1 MDAMDIDSHAH
12 SGRTALIRAVR
23 SLDENVDLTLS
34 DQILNIW
41 KLLST
46 SKATRLHS
54 VEETILRWLFKQM
67 TGVSQDAEQVRRYP
81 LTWTVLHHAFLKIPP
96 QALGRILADRK
107 FTAILRQTLED
118 IYKSLRQSSTRAGG
132 VSTTDTET
140 QTKKRKR
147 SSEIPSDIDQLRTS
161 EGCMKTAVEI
171 FGALAGLLAYGD
183 RSVEAGSPE
192 KKVGVEHIR
201 SLFSSSTEETREIT
215 SKLLWICD
223 SALSGLENGISR
235 EQKHWVGIL
244 STLWNLHLHSKEDT
258 YEFARHLYPP
268 ICSTIAKLKGLAASS
283 PLLGSQATKDLW
295 VRQLEQFLGAQFI
308 RPARQRF
315 AIEGS
320 VEILKAALAIMAS
333 KPSASC
339 NVMWDVAARTPRDLT
354 DTTSKLEHA
363 SWAQNV
369 FAALL
374 EVLESAEETN
384 RNGGVTQL
392 LETALT
398 TGSIPNTVTLR
409 EVCKAH
415 ALQAGHIDWHLLA
428 KIVKC
433 DSDVFLMDDTV
444 LENLLDV
451 ITHSGRAPDL
461 TDYIVMEVIIPLL
474 GAYTRARDVSGF
486 VKHWFKRLT
495 SAGQASKQLDQ
506 SVWFDVRIRQHL
518 ANILQ
523 SALSETQLS
532 RLLDWLDSEAEN
544 DGALLV
550 VLDAICAGITQEE
563 FIRSLDSRIFTMALQ
578 GKTHKSLP
586 SVLAALRWRIA
597 GYLASWENSDEICRL
612 WDEVKPSLAGVLKAS
627 PLLDTETLE
636 AFKCSCDLLLAS
648 HPEGKKE
655 GELSKTVCSF
665 MERLISALNSG
676 NAILSLERYA
686 EFTFR
691 ELPRL
696 ADVSTPDRDA
706 LSGLI
711 VALFSRIRAEPE
723 ADVQADLRFRKILQ
737 ILQTNPAVGDE
748 ESVIDALISQPLDA
762 VTKVETQCG
771 WTRPQS
777 LSDLWTLLDFPTEAW
792 TRGRRKR
799 IMSSWKTWKL
809 DIATQASLEPSY
821 ADAVLRLLARIMHQ
835 PTFYEKM
842 EFEDL
847 VYIASNMTQNDSGL
861 LSLVEKL
868 IDLTLKHVISN
879 EDFAARYLDGASRY
893 VEGLK
898 SSKYS
903 LSQMILVKGLT
914 SALGSTPAT
923 KSVSGDIDLGRIPQ
937 KLRKMVEHSLSK
949 FAGEAKSQAVVQG
962 DGRLLQL
969 QVTLSAVDCLCNSLP
984 GKSIELKSEVVAQ
997 LAAAAK
1003 SYASEGKDV
1012 GWRLRKFLVTNYRD
1026 AYNVPLVIIWLEEPV
1041 DIRAEDS
1048 VYEFVEAFVKA
1059 NDQAAKVRLLDE
1071 LVQGGNLTSGSTSSL
1086 LTVKK
1091 VIEQQEQSTLST
1103 NGNGETIDIAA
1114 THGQLAPLL
1123 TRTATTRHFN
1133 HLSAILL
1140 LLLDKHS
1147 NSATQFG
1154 IELTFNSVI
1163 DICSPQGPNL
1173 QDTRAAGQVY
1183 DRCYQLVATIIKR
1196 HRRRLEGH
1204 FPILIATLQA
1214 MLRVLLAD
1222 PNSPQAHRH
1231 PQARSQH
1238 PPWLSSRLQARHAAR
1253 FARLLTLICE
1263 PSAASVAR
1271 SSTAAAAKAPQ
1282 LDSATDAAK
1291 RAAGQDMFLVLET
1304 YIRLQLEADVP
1315 RDVRKALETGV
1326 YSVLNVTPQ
1335 GCRRVLNESLD
1346 ANGRALF
1353 RQMYADYKK
1362 FGRWSGV

>member
-1 MDAMDIDSHAH
+1 MPM
-12 SGRTALIRAVR
+12 
-23 SLDENVDLTLS
+23 
-34 DQILNIW
+34 
-41 KLLST
+41 
-46 SKATRLHS
+46 LHS

-67 TGVSQDAEQVRRYP
+67 TGASQDAEQVRRYP
-81 LTWTVLHHAFLKIPP
+81 LTWTVLHHAILKIPP

-118 IYKSLRQSSTRAGG
+118 IYKSLRQSSTRADG

-147 SSEIPSDIDQLRTS
+147 SSGIPSDIDQLRTQ

-171 FGALAGLLAYGD
+171 FGALPGLLAYGD

-223 SALSGLENGISR
+223 GALSGLENGISQ
-235 EQKHWVGIL
+235 EQEHWVGIL

-268 ICSTIAKLKGLAASS
+268 ICSIIAKLKGLGVSS
-283 PLLGSQATKDLW
+283 PLPGSQATKDLW
-295 VRQLEQFLGAQFI
+295 LRQLEQFLGAQFI

-315 AIEGS
+315 TIDGS
-320 VEILKAALAIMAS
+320 VEILKAALAITAS

-339 NVMWDVAARTPRDLT
+339 NVMWDVAARTPRDPT

-374 EVLESAEETN
+374 GVLESAEEAN
-384 RNGGVTQL
+384 RNGGVAQL

-398 TGSIPNTVTLR
+398 TGSVPNTATLR

-415 ALQAGHIDWHLLA
+415 ALQAGHTDWRLLA

-433 DSDVFLMDDTV
+433 DSDVFLTDDTV
-444 LENLLDV
+444 LGNLLDV
-451 ITHSGRAPDL
+451 ITDSDWAPDL
-461 TDYIVMEVIIPLL
+461 ADYIVIKVIIPLL
-474 GAYTRARDVSGF
+474 DAYTRARDVSGF
-486 VKHWFKRLT
+486 VKQWFKRLT
-495 SAGQASKQLDQ
+495 SASQTSKHLDQ
-506 SVWFDVRIRQHL
+506 TAWFDVRIRQHL

-523 SALSETQLS
+523 SALSDTQLS
-532 RLLDWLDSEAEN
+532 RLLDWLDSEAQS

-550 VLDAICAGITQEE
+550 VLDGICAGITQEE
-563 FIRSLDSRIFTMALQ
+563 YIRSVDSRIFTMALQ

-586 SVLAALRWRIA
+586 SELAALRWRIA

-612 WDEVKPSLAGVLKAS
+612 WDEVKPSLTGVLKVS
-627 PLLDTETLE
+627 PLPDTETLE
-636 AFKCSCDLLLAS
+636 AFKCSCELLLAS
-648 HPEGKKE
+648 HPEGKYE
-655 GELSKTVCSF
+655 GELTKSVCSF
-665 MERLISALNSG
+665 LERLMSALSSG
-676 NAILSLERYA
+676 NTILSLERYM
-686 EFTFR
+686 EFIFR

-696 ADVSTPDRDA
+696 ADVSTPNRDA

-723 ADVQADLRFRKILQ
+723 ADIQTDLRFRKILQ
-737 ILQTNPAVGDE
+737 ILQTNPAVEDE

-762 VTKVETQCG
+762 ITKAETQCG
-771 WTRPQS
+771 WTQPRS
-777 LSDLWTLLDFPTEAW
+777 LSDIWTLLDFPIEAL

-799 IMSSWKTWKL
+799 IMSSWKTWKS
-809 DIATQASLEPSY
+809 DIAAQASLNPTY
-821 ADAVLRLLARIMHQ
+821 ADAVLRLL
-835 PTFYEKM
+835 KM

-847 VYIASNMTQNDSGL
+847 VYIASNMTQNDSGR

-868 IDLTLKHVISN
+868 IDVTLN
-879 EDFAARYLDGASRY
+879 AG
-893 VEGLK
+893 
-898 SSKYS
+898 
-903 LSQMILVKGLT
+903 
-914 SALGSTPAT
+914 
-923 KSVSGDIDLGRIPQ
+923 IDLAKTTR

-962 DGRLLQL
+962 DGKLLQL
-969 QVTLSAVDCLCNSLP
+969 QVTLSAVGCLCNNLP
-984 GKSIELKSEVVAQ
+984 GKSIELQSEVVAQ
-997 LAAAAK
+997 LEAVAK
-1003 SYASEGKDV
+1003 SYASEGRDV
-1012 GWRLRKFLVTNYRD
+1012 GWKLRKFLVTNYRD
-1026 AYNVPLVIIWLEEPV
+1026 AYDVPSVIIWLEEPV

-1059 NDQAAKVRLLDE
+1059 NDQAANARLLNE
-1071 LVQGGNLTSGSTSSL
+1071 LVQGGNLISGSTSGL
-1086 LTVKK
+1086 LAVKQ
-1091 VIEQQEQSTLST
+1091 VIEQQEQNTLST
-1103 NGNGETIDIAA
+1103 NGNGETIDTAA
-1114 THGQLAPLL
+1114 IHGRLAPLL
-1123 TRTATTRHFN
+1123 IQTITTRHFN

-1147 NSATQFG
+1147 SSTTQFG
-1154 IELTFNSVI
+1154 IELTLNSVI
-1163 DICSPQGPNL
+1163 DVCSPRGPKL
-1173 QDTRAAGQVY
+1173 QEARAAGQVY
-1183 DRCYQLVATIIKR
+1183 DRCYQLVAAIIKR

-1204 FPILIATLQA
+1204 FPILLATLQA

-1231 PQARSQH
+1231 PHAKPRH

-1271 SSTAAAAKAPQ
+1271 SSTAAAAKAKAPQ

-1315 RDVRKALETGV
+1315 RDVRKALEAGV
-1326 YSVLNVTPQ
+1326 YSVLNVTPR

>member
-23 SLDENVDLTLS
+23 SLDEDGDLTLS
-34 DQILNIW
+34 DKILNIW
-41 KLLST
+41 KLLSA

-67 TGVSQDAEQVRRYP
+67 TGASQDAEQVRRYP
-81 LTWTVLHHAFLKIPP
+81 LTWTVLYHAFLKIPP

-107 FTAILRQTLED
+107 FTAILRQTLDD
-118 IYKSLRQSSTRAGG
+118 IYKSLRPSSTRADK

-147 SSEIPSDIDQLRTS
+147 DSEIPSDIDQLRTQ

-223 SALSGLENGISR
+223 GALSGLESGISQ
-235 EQKHWVGIL
+235 EQEHWVEIL

-268 ICSTIAKLKGLAASS
+268 ICSIIAKLKGLGMSS

-295 VRQLEQFLGAQFI
+295 LRQLEQFLGAQFI

-315 AIEGS
+315 AVEGN
-320 VEILKAALAIMAS
+320 VEILKAALAITA
-333 KPSASC
+333 K
-339 NVMWDVAARTPRDLT
+339 
-354 DTTSKLEHA
+354 HA
-363 SWAQNV
+363 SWAQNI

-374 EVLESAEETN
+374 EVLESAEEAN

-392 LETALT
+392 LKTALA
-398 TGSIPNTVTLR
+398 TGSIPNTATLR
-409 EVCKAH
+409 DVCKAH
-415 ALQAGHIDWHLLA
+415 ALQAGHTDWGLLA

-433 DSDVFLMDDTV
+433 DSDVFLMDNTV
-444 LENLLDV
+444 LETLLDV
-451 ITHSGRAPDL
+451 ITDSDLAPGL
-461 TDYIVMEVIIPLL
+461 ADYIVIEVIIPLL
-474 GAYTRARDVSGF
+474 DAYTRARDVSGF
-486 VKHWFKRLT
+486 VKQWFKCLT
-495 SAGQASKQLDQ
+495 SASQASKQLDQ
-506 SVWFDVRIRQHL
+506 TLWFDVRIRQHL
-518 ANILQ
+518 ANILE
-523 SALSETQLS
+523 SALSDTQLS
-532 RLLDWLDSEAEN
+532 RLLDWLDSEAQN

-550 VLDAICAGITQEE
+550 VLDGICAGIIHEE
-563 FIRSLDSRIFTMALQ
+563 FYRSVGSRIFTMALQ

-586 SVLAALRWRIA
+586 SELAALRWRIV
-597 GYLASWENSDEICRL
+597 GYLVTWEHSDEICRL
-612 WDEVKPSLAGVLKAS
+612 WDDVKPSLTGILKAS
-627 PLLDTETLE
+627 PLPDTETLE
-636 AFKCSCDLLLAS
+636 AFKCTCELLLAS
-648 HPEGKKE
+648 HPEDRSG
-655 GELSKTVCSF
+655 GELTKSVCSF
-665 MERLISALNSG
+665 IERLMSALSSG
-676 NAILSLERYA
+676 NAILSLERYM
-686 EFTFR
+686 EFIFR

-696 ADVSTPDRDA
+696 ADLSTPDRDA
-706 LSGLI
+706 LSSLI

-723 ADVQADLRFRKILQ
+723 ADVRTDLRFRRVLQ
-737 ILQTNPAVGDE
+737 ILQTNPAVEDE

-762 VTKVETQCG
+762 VTKAETQCG
-771 WTRPQS
+771 WTQPQS
-777 LSDLWTLLDFPTEAW
+777 LLDIWTLLDFPIEAL
-792 TRGRRKR
+792 TRGRRKH
-799 IMSSWKTWKL
+799 IMSSWKTWKS
-809 DIATQASLEPSY
+809 DIATQASLNPSY
-821 ADAVLRLLARIMHQ
+821 ADAVLRLLVRIMQQ

-847 VYIASNMTQNDSGL
+847 VYIASNMTQNDSRH

-868 IDLTLKHVISN
+868 IDLTLN
-879 EDFAARYLDGASRY
+879 AG
-893 VEGLK
+893 
-898 SSKYS
+898 
-903 LSQMILVKGLT
+903 
-914 SALGSTPAT
+914 
-923 KSVSGDIDLGRIPQ
+923 IDLGKITR

-949 FAGEAKSQAVVQG
+949 FAGEAKSQAVVEG

-969 QVTLSAVDCLCNSLP
+969 QVTLNAVDCLCNKLP
-984 GKSIELKSEVVAQ
+984 DKSIELQSDVVAQ
-997 LAAAAK
+997 LEAAAT
-1003 SYASEGKDV
+1003 SYASEGRNV
-1012 GWRLRKFLVTNYRD
+1012 GWKIRKFLVTNYRD
-1026 AYNVPLVIIWLEEPV
+1026 AYGVSSVIIWLEESAN
-1041 DIRAEDS
+1041 IRAEDS
-1048 VYEFVEAFVKA
+1048 IYEFIEAFLKA
-1059 NDQAAKVRLLDE
+1059 NDQAAKARLLDG
-1071 LVQGGNLTSGSTSSL
+1071 LVQGGNLASGSISAL
-1086 LTVKK
+1086 LAVKK
-1091 VIEQQEQSTLST
+1091 VIEQQEQNTLST

-1114 THGQLAPLL
+1114 IQGQLAPLL

-1140 LLLDKHS
+1140 LLLDKHA
-1147 NSATQFG
+1147 NSTTQFG
-1154 IELTFNSVI
+1154 IELTLNSVI
-1163 DICSPQGPNL
+1163 DVCSPQGPNL

-1183 DRCYQLVATIIKR
+1183 NGCYQLVATIIKR

-1222 PNSPQAHRH
+1222 PTSPQAHRH
-1231 PQARSQH
+1231 PHARSQH
-1238 PPWLSSRLQARHAAR
+1238 PPWLSSRLQALHAAR

-1291 RAAGQDMFLVLET
+1291 RTAGQDMFLVLQT

-1315 RDVRKALETGV
+1315 RGVRKALETGV

-1335 GCRRVLNESLD
+1335 GCKRVLNESLD

>member
-23 SLDENVDLTLS
+23 SLDENGDLTLS
-34 DQILNIW
+34 DKILNIW
-41 KLLST
+41 KLLSA

-67 TGVSQDAEQVRRYP
+67 TGASQDAEQVRRYP
-81 LTWTVLHHAFLKIPP
+81 LSWTVLHHAFLKIPP

-118 IYKSLRQSSTRAGG
+118 IYKSLRQSPTRADG
-132 VSTTDTET
+132 VSTTDTEA

-147 SSEIPSDIDQLRTS
+147 SSEISPDIGQLRTQ
-161 EGCMKTAVEI
+161 EGCMKTGVEI

-223 SALSGLENGISR
+223 GALSGLENGISQ
-235 EQKHWVGIL
+235 EQEHWVGIL

-258 YEFARHLYPP
+258 YGFARHLYPP
-268 ICSTIAKLKGLAASS
+268 ICSIIAKLKELGVSS
-283 PLLGSQATKDLW
+283 PFLGSQATKDLW
-295 VRQLEQFLGAQFI
+295 LRQLEQFLGAQFI

-315 AIEGS
+315 AVDGS
-320 VEILKAALAIMAS
+320 VEILKAALAITAS

-363 SWAQNV
+363 SWAQKV

-374 EVLESAEETN
+374 EVLESAEEAN

-398 TGSIPNTVTLR
+398 TGSIPNTATLR
-409 EVCKAH
+409 EVCNMH
-415 ALQAGHIDWHLLA
+415 ALQAGHTDWQLLA

-433 DSDVFLMDDTV
+433 DSDVFLMDNTV

-451 ITHSGRAPDL
+451 ITDSGRAPDL
-461 TDYIVMEVIIPLL
+461 ADYIVVEVVIPLL
-474 GAYTRARDVSGF
+474 DAYIGARDVSGF
-486 VKHWFKRLT
+486 VKQWFKRLKNA
-495 SAGQASKQLDQ
+495 SRISKQLDQ
-506 SVWFDVRIRQHL
+506 TIWFVVRIRQHL
-518 ANILQ
+518 ASILQ
-523 SALSETQLS
+523 SALSDTQLS
-532 RLLDWLDSEAEN
+532 RLLDWLDSEAQD
-544 DGALLV
+544 DGTLLV
-550 VLDAICAGITQEE
+550 VLDGICAGITQEQ
-563 FIRSLDSRIFTMALQ
+563 FIRSVDSKIFTMALQ
-578 GKTHKSLP
+578 GKAHKSLP
-586 SVLAALRWRIA
+586 SNLAALRWRIA

-612 WDEVKPSLAGVLKAS
+612 WDEVKPSLTGVLKVS
-627 PLLDTETLE
+627 PLPDTETLE
-636 AFKCSCDLLLAS
+636 AFKCSCELLLAS
-648 HPEGKKE
+648 HPGGKNE
-655 GELSKTVCSF
+655 RELTKSVCAF
-665 MERLISALNSG
+665 MERLVSALSSG
-676 NAILSLERYA
+676 NAIFSLERYV
-686 EFTFR
+686 EFIFR
-691 ELPRL
+691 VLPRL
-696 ADVSTPDRDA
+696 ADLSTPDHDA
-706 LSGLI
+706 LLDLI
-711 VALFSRIRAEPE
+711 VSLFSHIRAEPE
-723 ADVQADLRFRKILQ
+723 ADVQTDLRFRKILQ
-737 ILQTNPAVGDE
+737 TLHTSPAVEDE
-748 ESVIDALISQPLDA
+748 ESVIAALISQPLDA
-762 VTKVETQCG
+762 VTKAETQCG
-771 WTRPQS
+771 WTQPQS
-777 LSDLWTLLDFPTEAW
+777 LSDIWTLLDFPIEAL

-799 IMSSWKTWKL
+799 IISSWKTWKS
-809 DIATQASLEPSY
+809 DIATQASLNPSY
-821 ADAVLRLLARIMHQ
+821 ADAVLHLLVRIMQQ

-847 VYIASNMTQNDSGL
+847 VYIASNMTQNGPGR

-868 IDLTLKHVISN
+868 IDLTLN
-879 EDFAARYLDGASRY
+879 
-893 VEGLK
+893 
-898 SSKYS
+898 
-903 LSQMILVKGLT
+903 
-914 SALGSTPAT
+914 TPAT
-923 KSVSGDIDLGRIPQ
+923 KSLSAGIDLGKITR
-937 KLRKMVEHSLSK
+937 KLRKMVEHSLSR
-949 FAGEAKSQAVVQG
+949 FAGEAKSQTVVQG

-969 QVTLSAVDCLCNSLP
+969 QVTLSAVFCLWNSLP
-984 GKSIELKSEVVAQ
+984 GKSIELQSEVVAQ
-997 LAAAAK
+997 LEAAAK
-1003 SYASEGKDV
+1003 SYASEGRDV
-1012 GWRLRKFLVTNYRD
+1012 GWKLRKFLVTNYQD
-1026 AYNVPLVIIWLEEPV
+1026 VYGVPSVFIWLEEPV

-1059 NDQAAKVRLLDE
+1059 NDQATKNRLLDE
-1071 LVQGGNLTSGSTSSL
+1071 LVGSGNLTSGSTSAL
-1086 LTVKK
+1086 LAVKK
-1091 VIEQQEQSTLST
+1091 VIEQQEQNTSST
-1103 NGNGETIDIAA
+1103 NGNGETIDIA
-1114 THGQLAPLL
+1114 TIQGQLAPLL
-1123 TRTATTRHFN
+1123 TRAATIRHFN

-1140 LLLDKHS
+1140 LLLDNHS
-1147 NSATQFG
+1147 NSTTQFG
-1154 IELTFNSVI
+1154 IELTLNSVI
-1163 DICSPQGPNL
+1163 DVCSPQGPNL
-1173 QDTRAAGQVY
+1173 QETRAAGQVY

-1196 HRRRLEGH
+1196 HRRRLDGH
-1204 FPILIATLQA
+1204 FPILLATLQA

-1222 PNSPQAHRH
+1222 PTSPQAHR
-1231 PQARSQH
+1231 H

-1271 SSTAAAAKAPQ
+1271 SSTAATAAKAPQ

>member
-23 SLDENVDLTLS
+23 SLDENGDLTLP
-34 DQILNIW
+34 DKILNIW
-41 KLLST
+41 KLLSA

-67 TGVSQDAEQVRRYP
+67 TGTSQDAEQVRRYP

-107 FTAILRQTLED
+107 FTAILRQTLEE
-118 IYKSLRQSSTRAGG
+118 IYKSLRQSPTRADA
-132 VSTTDTET
+132 VSITDTET

-147 SSEIPSDIDQLRTS
+147 SSEIPSDIDQLRTR

-171 FGALAGLLAYGD
+171 FGALAELLAYGD
-183 RSVEAGSPE
+183 RSVETSSPE

-215 SKLLWICD
+215 SRLLWICD
-223 SALSGLENGISR
+223 GALSGLENGISQ
-235 EQKHWVGIL
+235 EQEHWVRIL

-268 ICSTIAKLKGLAASS
+268 ICSIIAKLKGLGVSS

-295 VRQLEQFLGAQFI
+295 LRQLEQFLGAQFI

-315 AIEGS
+315 AVEGN
-320 VEILKAALAIMAS
+320 VEILKAALAITAS

-363 SWAQNV
+363 SWAQIV

-374 EVLESAEETN
+374 EVLESAEEAN
-384 RNGGVTQL
+384 LNGGVTQL

-398 TGSIPNTVTLR
+398 TGSIPNTATLR

-415 ALQAGHIDWHLLA
+415 ALQTGHTDWHLLA
-428 KIVKC
+428 KILKC
-433 DSDVFLMDDTV
+433 DSDVFLMDDNV

-451 ITHSGRAPDL
+451 ITDCGRAPGPADF
-461 TDYIVMEVIIPLL
+461 IVVEVIIPLL
-474 GAYTRARDVSGF
+474 DAYTRARDVSGF
-486 VKHWFKRLT
+486 VKQWFKRLT
-495 SAGQASKQLDQ
+495 SASQASKPLDQ
-506 SVWFDVRIRQHL
+506 TVWFDVRIRQHL

-523 SALSETQLS
+523 SALSNTQLS
-532 RLLDWLDSEAEN
+532 RLLDWLDSEAQS

-550 VLDAICAGITQEE
+550 VLDGICAGITQEE
-563 FIRSLDSRIFTMALQ
+563 FIRSVDSRIFTMALQ

-586 SVLAALRWRIA
+586 SELAALRWRIA

-612 WDEVKPSLAGVLKAS
+612 WDEVKPSLTGILKAS
-627 PLLDTETLE
+627 QLPDTETLE
-636 AFKCSCDLLLAS
+636 AFKCSCELLLAS
-648 HPEGKKE
+648 HPEGKSE
-655 GELSKTVCSF
+655 GELTKTVCSF

-676 NAILSLERYA
+676 SAILSLERYV
-686 EFTFR
+686 EFIFR

-696 ADVSTPDRDA
+696 ADLSTSDRDV
-706 LSGLI
+706 LSDLI

-723 ADVQADLRFRKILQ
+723 ADIQTDLRFRKILQ
-737 ILQTNPAVGDE
+737 ILQTNPAVEDE

-762 VTKVETQCG
+762 VTKAETQCG

-777 LSDLWTLLDFPTEAW
+777 LSDIWTLLDFPIEAL

-799 IMSSWKTWKL
+799 IMSSWKTWKS
-809 DIATQASLEPSY
+809 DIATQASLNPSY
-821 ADAVLRLLARIMHQ
+821 ANAVLRLLVRIMQQ

-847 VYIASNMTQNDSGL
+847 V
-861 LSLVEKL
+861 
-868 IDLTLKHVISN
+868 HVISN
-879 EDFAARYLDGASRY
+879 TEDFSARYLDEASRY

-903 LSQMILVKGLT
+903 LPQMILVKGLT
-914 SALGSTPAT
+914 SALGNTPAT
-923 KSVSGDIDLGRIPQ
+923 KSRSAGVDLGKITR
-937 KLRKMVEHSLSK
+937 KLRKMVGHSFSK
-949 FAGEAKSQAVVQG
+949 FAGEAKSQPVVQG

-969 QVTLSAVDCLCNSLP
+969 QVTLSAVDCLCNKLSDKP
-984 GKSIELKSEVVAQ
+984 IELQSEVVAQ
-997 LAAAAK
+997 LEAAAK
-1003 SYASEGKDV
+1003 SYASEGRDV
-1012 GWRLRKFLVTNYRD
+1012 GWKLRKFLVTNYRD
-1026 AYNVPLVIIWLEEPV
+1026 TYGVPSVIVWLEEPV

-1059 NDQAAKVRLLDE
+1059 NDQAAKARLLDE
-1071 LVQGGNLTSGSTSSL
+1071 LVQGGKLTSGSTGAL
-1086 LTVKK
+1086 LAVKK
-1091 VIEQQEQSTLST
+1091 IIEQQDQNTLST

-1114 THGQLAPLL
+1114 IQGQLAPLL
-1123 TRTATTRHFN
+1123 TQTATTRHFN

-1147 NSATQFG
+1147 NLTTQFG
-1154 IELTFNSVI
+1154 IELTLNSVI
-1163 DICSPQGPNL
+1163 DVCSPQGPNL
-1173 QDTRAAGQVY
+1173 QETRAAGQVY
-1183 DRCYQLVATIIKR
+1183 DGCYQLVATIIKR

-1222 PNSPQAHRH
+1222 PTSAQAHRH
-1231 PQARSQH
+1231 PHARSQH

>member
-1 MDAMDIDSHAH
+1 MDPMDIDSNAH

-23 SLDENVDLTLS
+23 SLDENGDLTLP
-34 DQILNIW
+34 DKILNIW
-41 KLLST
+41 KLLSA

-67 TGVSQDAEQVRRYP
+67 TGTSQDAEQVRRYP

-107 FTAILRQTLED
+107 FTTILRQALDD
-118 IYKSLRQSSTRAGG
+118 IYKSLRQSSTRADG

-147 SSEIPSDIDQLRTS
+147 SSEIPSDIDQLRTR

-183 RSVEAGSPE
+183 RPVKAGSPE
-192 KKVGVEHIR
+192 EKVGVEHIR

-223 SALSGLENGISR
+223 GALSGLENGIAQ
-235 EQKHWVGIL
+235 EQEHWVGIL

-268 ICSTIAKLKGLAASS
+268 ICSIIAKLKGLGVSS

-295 VRQLEQFLGAQFI
+295 LRQLEQFLGAQFI

-315 AIEGS
+315 AVEGS
-320 VEILKAALAIMAS
+320 VEILKAALAITA
-333 KPSASC
+333 K
-339 NVMWDVAARTPRDLT
+339 
-354 DTTSKLEHA
+354 HA
-363 SWAQNV
+363 LWAQNV

-374 EVLESAEETN
+374 EVLESAEEAD
-384 RNGGVTQL
+384 RNSGVTQL

-398 TGSIPNTVTLR
+398 TGSIPNTATLR

-415 ALQAGHIDWHLLA
+415 ALQAGHTDWHLLA

-433 DSDVFLMDDTV
+433 DSDVFLMDNTV

-451 ITHSGRAPDL
+451 ITDSGGAPDL
-461 TDYIVMEVIIPLL
+461 ADYIVIEVIIPLL
-474 GAYTRARDVSGF
+474 DAYTRARDISGF
-486 VKHWFKRLT
+486 VKQWFKHLT
-495 SAGQASKQLDQ
+495 SASQTSKQLDQ
-506 SVWFDVRIRQHL
+506 TVWFDVRIRQHL
-518 ANILQ
+518 ANNLQ
-523 SALSETQLS
+523 SALSDTQLS
-532 RLLDWLDSEAEN
+532 RLLDWLDSEAQN

-550 VLDAICAGITQEE
+550 VLDGICAGITQEE
-563 FIRSLDSRIFTMALQ
+563 FIRSVDSRIFTMALQ

-586 SVLAALRWRIA
+586 SELAALRWRIA

-612 WDEVKPSLAGVLKAS
+612 WDEIKPSLTGVLNAS
-627 PLLDTETLE
+627 PLPDTETLE
-636 AFKCSCDLLLAS
+636 AFKCACELLLAS
-648 HPEGKKE
+648 HPEGKNK
-655 GELSKTVCSF
+655 GELTKSVCSF
-665 MERLISALNSG
+665 MERLMSSLSTG
-676 NAILSLERYA
+676 NAILSLERYM
-686 EFTFR
+686 EFIFR

-696 ADVSTPDRDA
+696 TDLSAPDRDA

-723 ADVQADLRFRKILQ
+723 ADVQTDSRFRKILQ
-737 ILQTNPAVGDE
+737 ILQTNPAVEDE
-748 ESVIDALISQPLDA
+748 ESIIDALISQPLDA
-762 VTKVETQCG
+762 VTKAETQCG
-771 WTRPQS
+771 WTQPQS
-777 LSDLWTLLDFPTEAW
+777 LSDIWTLLDFPMEAL

-799 IMSSWKTWKL
+799 IMSSWKTWKAG
-809 DIATQASLEPSY
+809 IATQASLNPSY
-821 ADAVLRLLARIMHQ
+821 ADAVLRLL
-835 PTFYEKM
+835 KM

-847 VYIASNMTQNDSGL
+847 VYIASNMTQNDSGH

-879 EDFAARYLDGASRY
+879 EDFSAQYLDEASRY

-903 LSQMILVKGLT
+903 LAQMILVKGLT

-923 KSVSGDIDLGRIPQ
+923 KSPSAGIDLGKITR

-969 QVTLSAVDCLCNSLP
+969 QVTLSAVGCLCNKIP
-984 GKSIELKSEVVAQ
+984 GKSIELQSEVIAQ
-997 LAAAAK
+997 LEAAAK
-1003 SYASEGKDV
+1003 SYASEGRDV
-1012 GWRLRKFLVTNYRD
+1012 GWKLRKFLVTNYRD
-1026 AYNVPLVIIWLEEPV
+1026 AYGVPSVIIWLEEPV
-1041 DIRAEDS
+1041 DVRAEDS
-1048 VYEFVEAFVKA
+1048 VYEFVEAFIKA
-1059 NDQAAKVRLLDE
+1059 NDQAAKARLLDE
-1071 LVQGGNLTSGSTSSL
+1071 LVQGGNLTSGSTSAL
-1086 LTVKK
+1086 LAVKK
-1091 VIEQQEQSTLST
+1091 VIEQQEQNTLST
-1103 NGNGETIDIAA
+1103 NGNGETIGIAA
-1114 THGQLAPLL
+1114 IQGQLAPLL
-1123 TRTATTRHFN
+1123 TRAATTRHFN

-1140 LLLDKHS
+1140 LLLDKHAIS
-1147 NSATQFG
+1147 TTQFG
-1154 IELTFNSVI
+1154 IELTLNSVI
-1163 DICSPQGPNL
+1163 DVCSPQGPTL
-1173 QDTRAAGQVY
+1173 QETRAAGQVY

-1222 PNSPQAHRH
+1222 PTSPQAHRH
-1231 PQARSQH
+1231 PHARSQH

-1271 SSTAAAAKAPQ
+1271 SSTAAKAPQ

-1291 RAAGQDMFLVLET
+1291 RAAGQDMFLVLQT

-1353 RQMYADYKK
+1353 RKMYADYKK
-1362 FGRWSGV
+1362 FGRWSGI

>member
-23 SLDENVDLTLS
+23 SLDENGDLTLS
-34 DQILNIW
+34 DKILNIW
-41 KLLST
+41 KLLSA

-67 TGVSQDAEQVRRYP
+67 TGASQDAEQVRRYP
-81 LTWTVLHHAFLKIPP
+81 LSWTVLHHAFLKIPP

-118 IYKSLRQSSTRAGG
+118 IYKSLRQSPTRADG
-132 VSTTDTET
+132 VSTTDTEA

-147 SSEIPSDIDQLRTS
+147 SSEISPDIGQLRTQ
-161 EGCMKTAVEI
+161 EGCMKTGVEI

-223 SALSGLENGISR
+223 GALSGLENGISQ
-235 EQKHWVGIL
+235 EQEHWVGIL

-268 ICSTIAKLKGLAASS
+268 ICSIIAKLKELGVSS
-283 PLLGSQATKDLW
+283 PFLGSQATKDLW
-295 VRQLEQFLGAQFI
+295 LRQLEQFLDAQFI

-315 AIEGS
+315 AVDGS
-320 VEILKAALAIMAS
+320 VEILKAALAITAS

-363 SWAQNV
+363 SWAQKV

-374 EVLESAEETN
+374 EVLESAEEAN

-398 TGSIPNTVTLR
+398 TGSIPNTATLR
-409 EVCKAH
+409 EVCNMH
-415 ALQAGHIDWHLLA
+415 ALQAGHTDWQLLA

-433 DSDVFLMDDTV
+433 DSDVFLMDNTV

-451 ITHSGRAPDL
+451 ITDSGRAPDL
-461 TDYIVMEVIIPLL
+461 ADYIVVEVVIPLL
-474 GAYTRARDVSGF
+474 DAYIGARDVSG
-486 VKHWFKRLT
+486 
-495 SAGQASKQLDQ
+495 
-506 SVWFDVRIRQHL
+506 
-518 ANILQ
+518 
-523 SALSETQLS
+523 
-532 RLLDWLDSEAEN
+532 
-544 DGALLV
+544 
-550 VLDAICAGITQEE
+550 
-563 FIRSLDSRIFTMALQ
+563 
-578 GKTHKSLP
+578 
-586 SVLAALRWRIA
+586 
-597 GYLASWENSDEICRL
+597 
-612 WDEVKPSLAGVLKAS
+612 
-627 PLLDTETLE
+627 
-636 AFKCSCDLLLAS
+636 
-648 HPEGKKE
+648 
-655 GELSKTVCSF
+655 
-665 MERLISALNSG
+665 SG
-676 NAILSLERYA
+676 NAIFSLERYV
-686 EFTFR
+686 EFIFR
-691 ELPRL
+691 VLPRL
-696 ADVSTPDRDA
+696 ADLSTPDHDA
-706 LSGLI
+706 LLDLI
-711 VALFSRIRAEPE
+711 VSLFSHIRAEPE
-723 ADVQADLRFRKILQ
+723 ADVQTDLRFRKILQ
-737 ILQTNPAVGDE
+737 TLHTSPAVEDE
-748 ESVIDALISQPLDA
+748 ESVIAALISQPLDA
-762 VTKVETQCG
+762 VTKAETQCG
-771 WTRPQS
+771 WTQPQS
-777 LSDLWTLLDFPTEAW
+777 LSDIWTLLDFPIEAL

-799 IMSSWKTWKL
+799 IISSWKTWKS
-809 DIATQASLEPSY
+809 DIATQASLNPSY
-821 ADAVLRLLARIMHQ
+821 ADAVLHLLVRIMQQ

-847 VYIASNMTQNDSGL
+847 VYIASNMTQNGPGR

-868 IDLTLKHVISN
+868 IDLTLN
-879 EDFAARYLDGASRY
+879 
-893 VEGLK
+893 
-898 SSKYS
+898 
-903 LSQMILVKGLT
+903 
-914 SALGSTPAT
+914 
-923 KSVSGDIDLGRIPQ
+923 
-937 KLRKMVEHSLSK
+937 
-949 FAGEAKSQAVVQG
+949 
-962 DGRLLQL
+962 
-969 QVTLSAVDCLCNSLP
+969 LP
-984 GKSIELKSEVVAQ
+984 GKSIELQSEVVAQ
-997 LAAAAK
+997 LEAAAK
-1003 SYASEGKDV
+1003 SYASEGRDV
-1012 GWRLRKFLVTNYRD
+1012 GWKLRKFLVTNYQD
-1026 AYNVPLVIIWLEEPV
+1026 VYGVPSVFIWLEEPV

-1059 NDQAAKVRLLDE
+1059 NDQATKNRLLDE
-1071 LVQGGNLTSGSTSSL
+1071 LVGSGNLTSGSTSAL
-1086 LTVKK
+1086 LAVKK
-1091 VIEQQEQSTLST
+1091 VIEQQEQNTSST
-1103 NGNGETIDIAA
+1103 NGNGETIDIA
-1114 THGQLAPLL
+1114 TIQGQLAPLL
-1123 TRTATTRHFN
+1123 TRAATIRHFN

-1140 LLLDKHS
+1140 LLLDNHS
-1147 NSATQFG
+1147 NSTTQFG
-1154 IELTFNSVI
+1154 IELTLNSVI
-1163 DICSPQGPNL
+1163 DVCSPQGPNL
-1173 QDTRAAGQVY
+1173 QETRAAGQVY

-1196 HRRRLEGH
+1196 HRRRLDGH
-1204 FPILIATLQA
+1204 FPILLATLQA

-1222 PNSPQAHRH
+1222 PTSPQAHR
-1231 PQARSQH
+1231 H

-1271 SSTAAAAKAPQ
+1271 SSTAATAAKAPQ